1 MKKEKTDS
9 LKKNRKIA
17 LFGVLCA
24 EAVALSYLEGLLP
37 SFIPLP
43 TAKAGLSNIITM
55 YGVSSFG
62 FSCGLLIT
70 LFKALTALLT
80 RGVTAAFLSLSGGV
94 LSLVVMTLL
103 FKLPEEKIS
112 FIALGVLSA
121 FFHNLGQLI
130 AAYFILGKYVFSL
143 APYLALLGA
152 VTGAVT
158 GAVYK
163 YTAAVFR
170 KQQSL
175 IIKTK

>member
-43 TAKAGLSNIITM
+43 TAKA
-55 YGVSSFG
+55 GVSSFG

-143 APYLALLGA
+143 APYLALLGT

>member
-1 MKKEKTDS
+1 MKTEKTDS

-94 LSLVVMTLL
+94 LSLVV
-103 FKLPEEKIS
+103 KLPEEKIS

-121 FFHNLGQLI
+121 LFHNLGQLI